1 MDFDLAKFDFA
12 SFDFP
17 KLDLSSL
24 NYRDVGIAVGVS
36 LAVYRY
42 FRALRER
49 SKLSAIP
56 TYGYN
61 GIFTSYL
68 TVWRYLSDPR
78 ALYPDTPFKIPT
90 TDGWYVVLHGDQ
102 MYEAVRRASE
112 DELSVFK
119 ALDNLFKVPYTISSR
134 LNDHPQYHIN
144 TILTSLTRS
153 VNTKFDEIRD
163 EVQHGFETFLPANDH
178 GEWVKYTDIPS
189 VAQKIVVRVT
199 NRVFVGLPL
208 CRNEDWCD
216 LNIKFTI
223 SVAVNGM
230 IIGMFPEFLHPI
242 VGRIFSSRNSSFRRA
257 RKHMM
262 PLIEERLEMVQKYG
276 TGVDYE
282 GKPND
287 LISWLLDEC
296 ARSGTDWQKGEG
308 LIEELIL
315 RMVATNFG
323 AIHTTSESMT
333 LSSAIYFLAANPHLA
348 EPLRAEINECL
359 EQEGGWTKVSLGKM
373 NLVDSFLKESGR
385 KSMVGAIGVLRIVDK
400 EFVLPNGTTLPVGA
414 RVGLA
419 AYESHHNKATYPS
432 PEEFNYSRFVEMG
445 NNVKNLMTTPSEDWM
460 VFGAGRHACPGRFFA
475 VNMLKLL
482 LGHLLL
488 NYDVKLPDGAKLPE
502 PTWLGSALLPN
513 TSAGVL
519 FRKRM

>member
-1 MDFDLAKFDFA
+1 MDFDLTKFVSA
-12 SFDFP
+12 SFDLT
-17 KLDLSSL
+17 KLDLVSL
-24 NYRDVGIAVGVS
+24 NYRDTGIALGVS
-36 LAVYRY
+36 LAIYRY
-42 FRALRER
+42 FRARRER
-49 SKLSAIP
+49 SRLSAIP
-56 TYGYN
+56 TCGYN

-68 TVWRYLSDPR
+68 T
-78 ALYPDTPFKIPT
+78 YPDTPFKIPT

-144 TILTSLTRS
+144 TILTSLTRN
-153 VNTKFDEIRD
+153 VNMKFDEIRD

-189 VAQKIVVRVT
+189 SLQKIVVGVA

-223 SVAVNGM
+223 SVVANGM

-242 VGRIFSSRNSSFRRA
+242 VGRIFSSRNSTFRRA
-257 RKHMM
+257 REHIM
-262 PLIEERLEMVQKYG
+262 PLIEQRLAMVQKYG

-287 LISWLLDEC
+287 LITWLIDEC

-308 LIEELIL
+308 LVEELIL
-315 RMVATNFG
+315 RIVATNFG
-323 AIHTTSESMT
+323 AVHTTSMT

-359 EQEGGWTKVSLGKM
+359 KQEGGWTKASLRKM
-373 NLVDSFLKESGR
+373 TLVDSFLKESGR
-385 KSMVGAIGVLRIVDK
+385 KSMVGAIGLLRIVDK

-419 AYESHHNKATYPS
+419 AYESHHNKATYSS
-432 PEEFNYSRFVEMG
+432 PEEFNGSRFVEMG

-475 VNMLKLL
+475 VNTLKLL

-502 PTWLGSALLPN
+502 PTWVGSALLPN

-519 FRKRM
+519 FRKRK